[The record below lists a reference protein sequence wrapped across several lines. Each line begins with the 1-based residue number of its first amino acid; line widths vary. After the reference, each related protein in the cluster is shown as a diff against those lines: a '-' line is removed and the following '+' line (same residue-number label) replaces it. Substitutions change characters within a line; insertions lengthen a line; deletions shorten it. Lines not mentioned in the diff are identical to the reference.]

1 MARQS
6 AGDKGKVSAMK
17 HYINALLIAL
27 SRVLNTILGGSPS
40 MTLSSRAGLNYRQG
54 KWIRTRTLINKIF
67 WRQDDHCELAIKLD
81 REFNKQVELLLF
93 W

>member
-27 SRVLNTILGGSPS
+27 SRVLNTLLGGSPS

-54 KWIRTRTLINKIF
+54 KWIRTRNLINKIF

-81 REFNKQVELLLF
+81 RDFNKQVERLLF

>member
-1 MARQS
+1 
-6 AGDKGKVSAMK
+6 MK
-17 HYINALLIAL
+17 SYINSLLIAL

-54 KWIRTRTLINKIF
+54 KWIGRRNVINSPF
-67 WRQDDHCELAIKLD
+67 WLQDDHCELAIRLD
-81 REFNKQVELLLF
+81 REFNKSVEQLLF

>member
-1 MARQS
+1 
-6 AGDKGKVSAMK
+6 MK
-17 HYINALLIAL
+17 HYINSLLMAL
-27 SRVLNTILGGSPS
+27 SRVLNTLLGGSPS

-54 KWIRTRTLINKIF
+54 KWIRTRNIINSLF

-81 REFNKQVELLLF
+81 REFNKRVELLLF